1 MELALDIDDSPHI
14 PLYRRLSDA
23 VRKAISDGR
32 LKPGDPLPSVRDLGK
47 TYGISRLTVL
57 KSYQDLQSQG
67 YVETS
72 PGAGSRVSAQLEDVA
87 ASIRPAAST
96 KSAEAPARKKIP
108 TTPFFNRIAEATS
121 TVHLGAELMPELN
134 YGLPT
139 ADQLPLAQWKK
150 LLDRHCQRTDSAL
163 CHYVTDPRGLP
174 ELREALVAYLGR
186 SRGLAC
192 KPEQI
197 FLFGSLQH
205 ALLLLGR
212 LLLVPDDVVAIENPG
227 TISARRIFQF
237 QQSTIMPLPVDEEG
251 LCTDK
256 LESLPDNTRIVYV
269 TPSHQRPTGVVLSL
283 ARRLELL
290 AWTRERGAIIVED
303 DNDSEFRYTS
313 QPIPALQG
321 LDEAHSVAYIQTFWK
336 TLGPMI
342 RMGFIIVPEWLV
354 PQFFATKSL
363 IEPDFPVLEQCALAD
378 FINEGLLERH
388 IQALRK
394 VYAKRRE
401 SLVHWLS
408 ISLGSAISI
417 SPESAGSFLLARFD
431 RRFSTERI
439 LQAAK
444 DADFP
449 LASTSN
455 FYIGEPT
462 HGEYLIPFAHREE
475 ADIKLS
481 TLKFAQSLNMHP
493 DR

>member
-14 PLYRRLSDA
+14 PLYRRLSEA
-23 VRKAISDGR
+23 VRKAIVDGR

-57 KSYQDLQSQG
+57 KSYQELQSQG

-72 PGAGSRVSAQLEDVA
+72 PGAGSRVRAQLEDLA
-87 ASIRPAAST
+87 ASLRPST
-96 KSAEAPARKKIP
+96 TTASAEAPARKRIP
-108 TTPFFNRIAEATS
+108 TTPFFNRIAEVTS
-121 TVHLGAELMPELN
+121 VVHLGAELMPQLN

-174 ELREALVAYLGR
+174 ELREALVGYLAR
-186 SRGLAC
+186 SRGLTC
-192 KPEQI
+192 KADQI
-197 FLFGSLQH
+197 FLFGSMPH

-237 QQSTIMPLPVDEEG
+237 QQSTMMPVPVDEEG

-256 LESLPDNTRIVYV
+256 LDLLPDNTRIIYV

-283 ARRLELL
+283 SRRQELL
-290 AWTRERGAIIVED
+290 AWTRATGAVIVED
-303 DNDSEFRYTS
+303 DNDSEFRYSS

-321 LDEAHSVAYIQTFWK
+321 LDETHSVAYIQTFWK

-394 VYAKRRE
+394 VYARRRE
-401 SLVHWLS
+401 SLVHWLT
-408 ISLGSAISI
+408 ISLGSTISI

-431 RRFSTERI
+431 QRFANEQV
-439 LQAAK
+439 LQVAME
-444 DADFP
+444 ADFP
-449 LASTSN
+449 LAATTN
-455 FYIGEPT
+455 FYIGAAPQ
-462 HGEYLIPFAHREE
+462 GEFLIPFAHRAES
-475 ADIKLS
+475 DIKIS
-481 TLKFAQSLNMHP
+481 TLKFAQALN
-493 DR
+493 RK